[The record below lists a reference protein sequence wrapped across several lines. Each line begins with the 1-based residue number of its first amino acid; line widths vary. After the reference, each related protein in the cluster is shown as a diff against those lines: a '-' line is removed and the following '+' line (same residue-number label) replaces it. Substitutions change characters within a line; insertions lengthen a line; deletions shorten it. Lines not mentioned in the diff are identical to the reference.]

1 MPLHCSNGK
10 KTTAFPATKETKDAK
25 PVGCKQAC
33 SEQVRADPL
42 LILRSNVMCTTD
54 NVRRGK
60 PTYLVPYTV
69 PFKVPTPSLYLH
81 CIYSNIQVGT
91 LRHSIYT
98 VQRRPLEPPQREEGG
113 RLTHTRATRCLVSMH
128 RTEQSRSLRAT
139 QWAAH

>member
-81 CIYSNIQVGT
+81 CIYTPVPPDASFLCTGPSKAVLSG
-91 LRHSIYT
+91 LRSGPRISSGH
-98 VQRRPLEPPQREEGG
+98 
-113 RLTHTRATRCLVSMH
+113 
-128 RTEQSRSLRAT
+128 
-139 QWAAH
+139 